1 MYARLSVD
9 FRGHYPAQEE
19 QTMFKYTMSANY
31 LACNMDLSSTYSI
44 GLQLADGARK
54 VKR

>member
-1 MYARLSVD
+1 
-9 FRGHYPAQEE
+9 
-19 QTMFKYTMSANY
+19 MSANY
-31 LACNMDLSSTYSI
+31 LACNMDLSITHGI